1 MVSNDEQFSPGF
13 ARSLCR
19 CLYLVE
25 MSACSQVPL
34 VSGTVSLLGGDDNDD
49 DNDDDDD
56 DDDDDNDDNDDDDDD
71 DDDDNDDGDDD
82 DDDNDAWGRPSFG
95 PEEIGELWEVGWVV
109 HI

>member
-56 DDDDDNDDNDDDDDD
+56 DDDDDNDD
-71 DDDDNDDGDDD
+71 GDDD